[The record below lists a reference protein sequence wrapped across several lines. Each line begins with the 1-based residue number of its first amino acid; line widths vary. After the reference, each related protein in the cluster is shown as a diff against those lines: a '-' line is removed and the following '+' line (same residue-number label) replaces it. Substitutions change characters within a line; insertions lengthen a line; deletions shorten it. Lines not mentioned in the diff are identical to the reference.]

1 MKQIRITSSKF
12 VRVKCPKC
20 ENEQVIFGK
29 ATTTVKCLKCGYVLV
44 KPSSGKAK
52 IKSKVLEVLK

>member
-20 ENEQVIFGK
+20 ENEQTIFGK
-29 ATTTVKCLKCGYVLV
+29 ATTPVKCISCGYLLA
-44 KPSSGKAK
+44 KPAASKVK